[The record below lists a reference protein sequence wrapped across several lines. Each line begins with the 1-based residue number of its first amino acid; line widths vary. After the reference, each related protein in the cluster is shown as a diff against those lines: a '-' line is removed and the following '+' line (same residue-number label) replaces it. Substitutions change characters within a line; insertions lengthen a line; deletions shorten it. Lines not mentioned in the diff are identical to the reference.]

1 MGDWLLKNKDSQKER
16 YIQSKPMSVLGGL
29 ASPNWAQ
36 PLPHWLGNSEG
47 LAANAYHRVSL
58 RSRQNWGSLMWDD
71 VLGHQGGT
79 LG

>member
-47 LAANAYHRVSL
+47 LAANA
-58 RSRQNWGSLMWDD
+58 
-71 VLGHQGGT
+71 
-79 LG
+79 